1 MGRPFSLH
9 RTRQKS
15 AVEGMRTIN
24 QLEAE
29 RVLLSLEFAMQKV
42 RLIAVGTWDQ
52 GSLLTL

>member
-1 MGRPFSLH
+1 MGRPFSLP

-29 RVLLSLEFAMQKV
+29 RVLLSLEFATKKGSV
-42 RLIAVGTWDQ
+42 IAVGTRDQ
-52 GSLLTL
+52 WSLLTL

>member
-29 RVLLSLEFAMQKV
+29 RVLLSLEFAMQKGRV
-42 RLIAVGTWDQ
+42 IAVGTWDQ